1 MSVIFAVAGLVIKE
15 MYRRKDFYVLLI
27 LTVVI
32 TLMMGSI
39 NFFDDDKIARYLKE
53 VCLLLIWIS
62 SLIIAISTIARQL
75 PMEKESRTIFP
86 LLAKPISRAQLVA
99 GKFLGCWLACGIAL
113 LCFYVFFGCMSFSRE
128 RHWFLL
134 NYFQAATLQWAML
147 AVVIGMALL
156 GSLVFAAPSSNG
168 TIIFVLVLGIFFV
181 GGHLHHVARQM
192 TEPGRAITTAIYFLI
207 PHLEIANI
215 QERVVHDWP
224 LIEWR
229 YYAVAIVCALAY
241 SAVFVFFSCALFR
254 RKALN

>member
-1 MSVIFAVAGLVIKE
+1 MSIIFAVAGVVIKE

-32 TLMMGSI
+32 TLLAASI
-39 NFFDDDKIARYLKE
+39 NIFDDDKIARYLKE

-62 SLIIAISTIARQL
+62 GLVIAISTIARQL
-75 PMEKESRTIFP
+75 PMEKENRTIFP

-113 LCFYVFFGCMSFSRE
+113 VCFYVFFGCLSFSRE
-128 RHWFLL
+128 RHWFFL

-168 TIIFVLVLGIFFV
+168 TIVFVFVVAILFV
-181 GGHLHHVARQM
+181 GAHLHHIALQM
-192 TEPGRAITTAIYFLI
+192 TEPGQAITTAIYYLI
-207 PHLEIANI
+207 PHLEILNV
-215 QERVVHDWP
+215 QERIIHDWP
-224 LIEWR
+224 LIEWP
-229 YYAVAIVCALAY
+229 YYAIAIFYALAY
-241 SAVFVFFSCALFR
+241 SALFVFFTCLLFR